1 MENRRTTSL
10 DNDAYLNWYGIPRER
25 PVTIAYDKLISTGIG
40 GAVYCYDIKTGD
52 LLWEYKA
59 VDPYSEFL
67 FGNNWW
73 LFPLFVTDGKI
84 YFGSLEHSPIDP
96 RPRGAPFLALDVE
109 TGEDVF
115 SVNGLFHQSLWGG
128 QAKIGDSV
136 ILTQDTYDQR
146 VYAVGKGPS
155 AITVEAPMTAIS
167 KGSSLVIRGK
177 VIDVSPGTKSDDLT
191 LRFPNGVPAVSD
203 ASMNDWMLYVYKNFP
218 RPMNA
223 SGVEVTLSVLDAN
236 TNYREIG
243 TTTGDSNGF
252 FTFNWK
258 PDVEGQYTVYAAFT
272 GSESYWTSNAVTS
285 FAVDTAAATPAPTAA
300 PAQSAADMYFVPAI
314 AGIIAAIIIVGAVL
328 LLALRKRP

>member
-52 LLWEYKA
+52 LLLEYKA

-67 FGNNWW
+67 FGNNWR

-96 RPRGAPFLALDVE
+96 RPRGAPLLALDVE

-191 LRFPNGVPAVSD
+191 LRFPNGVPTVSD

-258 PDVEGQYTVYAAFT
+258 PDV
-272 GSESYWTSNAVTS
+272 
-285 FAVDTAAATPAPTAA
+285 
-300 PAQSAADMYFVPAI
+300 
-314 AGIIAAIIIVGAVL
+314 
-328 LLALRKRP
+328 